1 MNENATPIEILFEKA
16 EEYSKTTIELFK
28 LNAIDKS
35 AEVVSS
41 LAVRLVI
48 FIVVALFTL
57 IINIGIALWLGEFL
71 GKTYF
76 GFFVIGGFYALII
89 ILLYTFRYK
98 WIKYPVS
105 NSIISQM
112 LKQKKG

>member
-48 FIVVALFTL
+48 FIVVALFVGM
-57 IINIGIALWLGEFL
+57 IIFNRVERSFMD
-71 GKTYF
+71 T
-76 GFFVIGGFYALII
+76 V
-89 ILLYTFRYK
+89 
-98 WIKYPVS
+98 
-105 NSIISQM
+105 
-112 LKQKKG
+112 